1 MSATVARQKEN
12 RIIDSMIRFLCIG
25 SPERIRTAAS
35 ALRGR
40 RPRPL
45 DDGAKLGEVVDVVDV
60 GEVVDVPWVLGGVD
74 NAVCTS

>member
-1 MSATVARQKEN
+1 MV
-12 RIIDSMIRFLCIG
+12 RFLRCG

-45 DDGAKLGEVVDVVDV
+45 DDGAKLGEVVEVVDVVDV
-60 GEVVDVPWVLGGVD
+60 GEVVEVVDVPWVAGGVD

>member
-1 MSATVARQKEN
+1 MV
-12 RIIDSMIRFLCIG
+12 RFLRCG